1 MYVLSNTEISAL
13 GCMLG
18 SVAKALQT
26 LRGRRPWLCDS
37 LAVGVAMHRMLRGM
51 ARGVGVQRVGVGRS
65 HKSCMRRR
73 RTDKFIAS
81 DACAFCARRSPR
93 ALADWLSAW
102 VMSQAP
108 ETSTTPL
115 AVASGALTQL
125 QSNSVFMAGLGA
137 WAIAQALKL
146 FTTFFATRRWRWKV
160 CCDLHPLETQSR
172 SLAS

>member
-1 MYVLSNTEISAL
+1 
-13 GCMLG
+13 
-18 SVAKALQT
+18 
-26 LRGRRPWLCDS
+26 
-37 LAVGVAMHRMLRGM
+37 
-51 ARGVGVQRVGVGRS
+51 
-65 HKSCMRRR
+65 
-73 RTDKFIAS
+73 
-81 DACAFCARRSPR
+81 
-93 ALADWLSAW
+93 
-102 VMSQAP
+102 MSQAS

-160 CCDLHPLETQSR
+160 CSDPHPLETQSR